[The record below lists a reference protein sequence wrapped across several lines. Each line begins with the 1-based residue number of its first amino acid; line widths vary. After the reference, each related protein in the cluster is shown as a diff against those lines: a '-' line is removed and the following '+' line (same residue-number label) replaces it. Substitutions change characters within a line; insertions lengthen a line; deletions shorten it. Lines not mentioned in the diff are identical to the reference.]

1 MVPSNV
7 YNLQHTFKV
16 SKMERIKMTCD
27 KQNMIPLFKRWP
39 IDQCCC
45 SGSLEFIVAPIS
57 VWCSGCLSPR
67 INFRELNDP
76 VLISPQQRAYF
87 TMIVGI
93 GAWKPLQL
101 KPVVF
106 RKSSLVYDYITV
118 QWLASC
124 IRPGKVQCTW
134 IGQRVW
140 PYQMLECSSD
150 CLPSWWLSYPL
161 RSILMK
167 WDTFPNH
174 WTY

>member
-7 YNLQHTFKV
+7 YNLQHTLKV

-27 KQNMIPLFKRWP
+27 KQNMIPLFKRRP

-45 SGSLEFIVAPIS
+45 SGSLEFIVAQIS
-57 VWCSGCLSPR
+57 VWLRGCLSPR

-106 RKSSLVYDYITV
+106 RKSSLICNCPVAGVLHTTRQSTMHLNPAAGMTISKV
-118 QWLASC
+118 GMFIWLF
-124 IRPGKVQCTW
+124 T
-134 IGQRVW
+134 
-140 PYQMLECSSD
+140 
-150 CLPSWWLSYPL
+150 
-161 RSILMK
+161 
-167 WDTFPNH
+167 
-174 WTY
+174 